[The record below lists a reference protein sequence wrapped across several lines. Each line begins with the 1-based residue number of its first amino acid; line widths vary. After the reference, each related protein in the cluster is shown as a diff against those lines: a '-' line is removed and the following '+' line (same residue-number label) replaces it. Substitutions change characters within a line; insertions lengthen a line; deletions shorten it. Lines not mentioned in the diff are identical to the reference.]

1 MQGQL
6 EDLTQQLQQHE
17 RDSKALVS
25 VQLAEAEAAW
35 NKAHEGSQQKLQ
47 DALHEIEVRMAR
59 GPIITVS
66 CCRQLE
72 ELTIMP

>member
-1 MQGQL
+1 
-6 EDLTQQLQQHE
+6 
-17 RDSKALVS
+17 VS